1 MPIRRTVSLLT
12 ITRPEQ
18 RHASAHHRC
27 EPARMVSGWP
37 YTVSYAR
44 SGGSRAAGK
53 VALREDQPSHR
64 AICAIA
70 AWEAGGALRAIT
82 NGALATKRIS
92 LRSTGQRRLLLES
105 SSNARM
111 GRLRSQGFVSGGE
124 ENRLPNPKR
133 PPARLVPS
141 FAPTS
146 ACTQPGDFYH
156 AQRLPAGPRGYKAAM
171 P

>member
-1 MPIRRTVSLLT
+1 VRAC
-12 ITRPEQ
+12 
-18 RHASAHHRC
+18 HA
-27 EPARMVSGWP
+27 VSGWP

-141 FAPTS
+141 LRTPALARSQVIFTMPNAYRPDQEATK
-146 ACTQPGDFYH
+146 
-156 AQRLPAGPRGYKAAM
+156 QRCRDNARRLAGKLRIRHRDVGANGKI
-171 P
+171 